1 MNVVIYRFV
10 VTPIC
15 KRCKSHFFLLFL
27 HSKPDYYANK
37 LLIKRLM
44 IEKLVSILA
53 VDAELAGSSIAGTVT
68 ESLVHPRDKKYF
80 LRHFL
85 RAMTVGWL
93 LATFVSP
100 AVAERMNLSKEESV
114 AVAFI
119 GGYAGIKLLNAAEVV
134 AINKI
139 ISKKEEKED

>member
-1 MNVVIYRFV
+1 
-10 VTPIC
+10 
-15 KRCKSHFFLLFL
+15 
-27 HSKPDYYANK
+27 
-37 LLIKRLM
+37 M

-53 VDAELAGSSIAGTVT
+53 VDADLAGSSIAGTVT
-68 ESLVHPRDKKYF
+68 ESLVHPRNKKYF

-134 AINKI
+134 AVNKI

>member
-1 MNVVIYRFV
+1 M
-10 VTPIC
+10 
-15 KRCKSHFFLLFL
+15 L
-27 HSKPDYYANK
+27 
-37 LLIKRLM
+37 
-44 IEKLVSILA
+44 EKLVSILA

-100 AVAERMNLSKEESV
+100 AIAEKLQLSKEESV

-134 AINKI
+134 AIHKI
-139 ISKKEEKED
+139 TSKKRKKSLKARHFRQNSLEQGDLMRQAELLALVTFPHAVFY

>member
-1 MNVVIYRFV
+1 
-10 VTPIC
+10 
-15 KRCKSHFFLLFL
+15 
-27 HSKPDYYANK
+27 
-37 LLIKRLM
+37 M

-100 AVAERMNLSKEESV
+100 AIAEKLQLSKEESV

-119 GGYAGIKLLNAAEVV
+119 GGYAGIKLLNAAEMV
-134 AINKI
+134 AIHKI
-139 ISKKEEKED
+139 TSKKEEKES